1 VNGLRRAVR
10 GTTIVVVSLLWL
22 LPSYLLLVNG
32 MTPADQ
38 YSGDPSWL
46 PNGVGLLDNVRAA
59 WTDASLGPAMSNSL
73 LYGLVGALAAVAVAS
88 LAAFAT
94 VVMPVR
100 RPVLWFWLIYVG
112 TLLPLQVFI
121 RPLFSA
127 YAEVDLY
134 DTQLGLIVI
143 YVAFCIPFA
152 YFVMRNYV
160 ATVPREMTE
169 AARLDGASWWRLFWR
184 IHVPLSKSA
193 MVAAFVFQ
201 FVAVW
206 NDLLFGISL
215 TTSPNIRPVMAA
227 LADLQGTYAGTAPP
241 VALGGALV
249 VSLPT
254 IVLFFAAQRYF
265 VASLKLNL

>member
-1 VNGLRRAVR
+1 MGRTLRNG
-10 GTTIVVVSLLWL
+10 VVLALSLLWFV
-22 LPSYLLLVNG
+22 PTYLLLVNG
-32 MTPADQ
+32 MTPVAR
-38 YSGDPSWL
+38 YSGSPRWL
-46 PNGVGLLDNVRAA
+46 PDGFGLLGNIRSAWVDAA
-59 WTDASLGPAMSNSL
+59 LGPALLNSL
-73 LYGLVGALAAVAVAS
+73 MYALVSALLAVVVSS

-94 VVMPVR
+94 VVMSVR
-100 RPVLWFWLIYVG
+100 RRALWFWLIYVG

-121 RPLFSA
+121 QPLFSA
-127 YAEVDLY
+127 YAKTNLY
-134 DTQLGLIVI
+134 DTQLGLIII
-143 YVAFCIPFA
+143 YMAFCIPFA
-152 YFVMRNYV
+152 YFVMRNYLSTIPPEV
-160 ATVPREMTE
+160 TE
-169 AARLDGASWWRLFWR
+169 AARIDGASWWRLFWR
-184 IHVPLSKSA
+184 IHVPLSRSA

-254 IVLFFAAQRYF
+254 IILFFAAQRFF
-265 VASLKLNL
+265 VSSLKLNL

>member
-1 VNGLRRAVR
+1 MGRTLRNS
-10 GTTIVVVSLLWL
+10 VVIALSLLWFV
-22 LPSYLLLVNG
+22 PTYLLLVNG
-32 MTPADQ
+32 MTPAGR
-38 YSGDPSWL
+38 YSGSPRWL
-46 PNGVGLLDNVRAA
+46 PDGFGLLGNIRSAWVDAA
-59 WTDASLGPAMSNSL
+59 LGPALLNSL
-73 LYGLVGALAAVAVAS
+73 MYALVSALLAVVVSS

-94 VVMPVR
+94 VVMSVR
-100 RPVLWFWLIYVG
+100 RRVLWFWLIYVG

-121 RPLFSA
+121 QPLFSA
-127 YAEVDLY
+127 YAKTDLY
-134 DTQLGLIVI
+134 DTQLGLIII

-152 YFVMRNYV
+152 YFVMRNYLSTIPPEV
-160 ATVPREMTE
+160 TE
-169 AARLDGASWWRLFWR
+169 AARIDGASWWRLFWR
-184 IHVPLSKSA
+184 IHVPLSRSA

-254 IVLFFAAQRYF
+254 IVLFFAAQRFF
-265 VASLKLNL
+265 VSSLKLNL

>member
-1 VNGLRRAVR
+1 MRGLVRNG
-10 GTTIVVVSLLWL
+10 VVVALSVLWFV
-22 LPSYLLLVNG
+22 PTYLLLVNG
-32 MTPADQ
+32 MTPADK
-38 YSGDPSWL
+38 YSGSPQWVPD
-46 PNGVGLLDNVRAA
+46 GFGLLANIQSAWSDAA
-59 WTDASLGPAMSNSL
+59 LGPAMLNSL
-73 LYGLVGALAAVAVAS
+73 MYALIGALLAVIVAS

-94 VVMPVR
+94 VVMPVKR
-100 RPVLWFWLIYVG
+100 RALWFWLIYVG

-127 YAEVDLY
+127 YAKVDLY
-134 DTQLGLIVI
+134 DTQLGLIVV

-152 YFVMRNYV
+152 YFVMRNYS
-160 ATVPREMTE
+160 ATLPREVIE
-169 AARLDGASWWRLFWR
+169 AARMDGASWWRLFWR
-184 IHVPLSKSA
+184 IHVPLSRSA

-201 FVAVW
+201 FVAIW
-206 NDLLFGISL
+206 NDLLFGIAL

-254 IVLFFAAQRYF
+254 IVLFFAAQRFF
-265 VASLKLNL
+265 VSSLKLNL

>member
-1 VNGLRRAVR
+1 MGRTLRNS
-10 GTTIVVVSLLWL
+10 VVIALSLLWFV
-22 LPSYLLLVNG
+22 PTYLLLVNG
-32 MTPADQ
+32 MTPAGR
-38 YSGDPSWL
+38 YSGSPRWL
-46 PNGVGLLDNVRAA
+46 PDGFGLLGNIHSAWVDAA
-59 WTDASLGPAMSNSL
+59 LGPALLNSL
-73 LYGLVGALAAVAVAS
+73 MYALVSALLAVVVSS

-94 VVMPVR
+94 VVMSVR
-100 RPVLWFWLIYVG
+100 RRVLWFWLIYVG

-121 RPLFSA
+121 QPLFSA
-127 YAEVDLY
+127 YAKTDLY

-152 YFVMRNYV
+152 YFVMRNYLSTIPPEV
-160 ATVPREMTE
+160 TE
-169 AARLDGASWWRLFWR
+169 AARIDGASWWRLFWR
-184 IHVPLSKSA
+184 IHVPLSRSA

-254 IVLFFAAQRYF
+254 IILFFAAQRFF
-265 VASLKLNL
+265 VSSLKLNL